1 MDKTPS
7 NSEVISNKRE
17 DFKARSAHLAM
28 LRKACLKESRVMEV
42 KREAVLKEEDQFSE
56 EGDDREEPR
65 KAFQM
70 ERENIMQEMDAFKT
84 ERS

>member
-1 MDKTPS
+1 
-7 NSEVISNKRE
+7 
-17 DFKARSAHLAM
+17 M
-28 LRKACLKESRVMEV
+28 LRKACLKERRVMEV
-42 KREAVLKEEDQFSE
+42 KREAVLREEDQFSE

>member
-1 MDKTPS
+1 M
-7 NSEVISNKRE
+7 
-17 DFKARSAHLAM
+17 
-28 LRKACLKESRVMEV
+28 KERRAMEV
-42 KREAVLKEEDQFSE
+42 KREAVLREEDQLSE

-70 ERENIMQEMDAFKT
+70 ERGNIMQEMDAFKT